1 MSEQCQW
8 EKEPLQ
14 KFVKLHQEQIVWMSQ
29 LGNKWILVLCKSWSS
44 KYIQAASIWVFEV
57 SSSPII
63 VCANSQ
69 VSDHGE
75 TWAFHMD
82 QFEYTVKFL
91 NIRIPETLL

>member
-14 KFVKLHQEQIVWMSQ
+14 KFVKLQQEQIVWMSQ
-29 LGNKWILVLCKSWSS
+29 LRNKWILVLCKSWSF
-44 KYIQAASIWVFEV
+44 KYIQTASIWV

-69 VSDHGE
+69 VSDHGQ
-75 TWAFHMD
+75 AFHMD
-82 QFEYTVKFL
+82 QFECTVKFL